1 MKNNPKIPHA
11 PLTAGTLFRFALAAV
26 VVAAVVL
33 TAFYSAHA
41 QDRGGNFLDNLFSRG
56 EGGQQQRQ
64 QQPQTMPGGEGDP
77 NDLAVRIDRIENA
90 LRQLTGTIEQ
100 LQYRN
105 QQLEQQVRALQ
116 GGGAPPAQSP
126 AVVPNNQNPQVPPGQ
141 LPVVRPGVPGA
152 LQPSQPQNPQQP
164 GRRSDV
170 FDPSQNPQA
179 PGAPRP
185 LGSAASAAPPPIVA
199 AEPAADTPVGAPN
212 GRAAGQPL
220 DLSTL
225 SGNPAPPPS
234 PVVDAGSAA
243 GAAPGQVASANPALG
258 VPAAPSSNPPR
269 DVSGRLATLPP
280 SAKPQDEYDL
290 AYGYMLHKD
299 YALAEQAFRDFLKK
313 YPSETLVPDAYY
325 WLGESQFQ
333 RQQFR
338 DAAQNFLAVS
348 TKHEKSARA
357 PNALLRLGQSLAA
370 LKQKD
375 AACATLAEV
384 GRKYPKA
391 PANVKKSVEQEIKH
405 VKC

>member
-1 MKNNPKIPHA
+1 MKNNPNTPHA

-26 VVAAVVL
+26 VVAVVVL

-64 QQPQTMPGGEGDP
+64 QQPQAMPGGDGDP
-77 NDLAVRIDRIENA
+77 NELSVRIDRIENA

-100 LQYRN
+100 LQFRN

-116 GGGAPPAQSP
+116 GGGAAPAPGQAP
-126 AVVPNNQNPQVPPGQ
+126 AVIPNNQNPQVPPGQ
-141 LPVVRPGVPGA
+141 LPSVRPGVPGA
-152 LQPSQPQNPQQP
+152 LQPPQQQP

-185 LGSAASAAPPPIVA
+185 LGSADSAAPAPIVA
-199 AEPAADTPVGAPN
+199 AEPGADAPVGAPN

-234 PVVDAGSAA
+234 PVVDAGP
-243 GAAPGQVASANPALG
+243 APGQVASTNPALG

-269 DVSGRLATLPP
+269 DVTGRLATLPP

-290 AYGYMLHKD
+290 AYGYLLHKD

-313 YPSETLVPDAYY
+313 YPNETLVPDAYY
-325 WLGESQFQ
+325 WLGESQYQ

-338 DAAQNFLAVS
+338 DAAQSFLTVS

-375 AACATLAEV
+375 AACATLSEV

-391 PANVKKSVEQEIKH
+391 PANVKKSVEQEITRA
-405 VKC
+405 KC

>member
-1 MKNNPKIPHA
+1 MRHTPNTPHA
-11 PLTAGTLFRFALAAV
+11 PLTPGTLFRFALAAA
-26 VVAAVVL
+26 VVAVVVL
-33 TAFYSAHA
+33 TALYSAHA

-56 EGGQQQRQ
+56 EGGQQQ
-64 QQPQTMPGGEGDP
+64 QQPPQGMPGGEGDP
-77 NDLAVRIDRIENA
+77 NDLSVRIGRIENA

-116 GGGAPPAQSP
+116 GGGAPQAQSP
-126 AVVPNNQNPQVPPGQ
+126 AVIPNNQNPQVPPGQ
-141 LPVVRPGVPGA
+141 LPSVRPGVPGA
-152 LQPSQPQNPQQP
+152 LQPSQPAQQQP
-164 GRRSDV
+164 GRRSDL

-185 LGSAASAAPPPIVA
+185 LGSAASATPPPIVA
-199 AEPAADTPVGAPN
+199 AEPGADAPVGAPN

-225 SGNPAPPPS
+225 SGHPAPPPS
-234 PVVDAGSAA
+234 PVVDPGP
-243 GAAPGQVASANPALG
+243 APGQVASNNPALG
-258 VPAAPSSNPPR
+258 APAAPASGPPR
-269 DVSGRLATLPP
+269 DVTGQLATLPP

-290 AYGYMLHKD
+290 AYGYMLHKE

-313 YPSETLVPDAYY
+313 HPNETQVPDAYY
-325 WLGESQFQ
+325 WLGESQYQ

-338 DAAQNFLAVS
+338 DAAQSFLAVS

-391 PANVKKSVEQEIKH
+391 PANVKKSVEQEIKR

>member
-1 MKNNPKIPHA
+1 M
-11 PLTAGTLFRFALAAV
+11 FRFALAAV
-26 VVAAVVL
+26 VVAIVVL

-56 EGGQQQRQ
+56 EGGQQQ
-64 QQPQTMPGGEGDP
+64 QPQQRQPQGMPGGDGDP
-77 NDLAVRIDRIENA
+77 NDLSVRIDRLESA

-105 QQLEQQVRALQ
+105 QQLEQQVRSLQ
-116 GGGAPPAQSP
+116 GGGAPAGQMQSP
-126 AVVPNNQNPQVPPGQ
+126 AVIPNNQNPQVPPGQ
-141 LPVVRPGVPGA
+141 LPSVRPGVPGA
-152 LQPSQPQNPQQP
+152 LQPSQPAQQQP
-164 GRRSDV
+164 GRRSDL

-185 LGSAASAAPPPIVA
+185 LGSADSAAPAPIVA
-199 AEPAADTPVGAPN
+199 AEPGADAPIGAPN

-225 SGNPAPPPS
+225 SGHPAPPAS
-234 PVVDAGSAA
+234 PVVDAGQIM
-243 GAAPGQVASANPALG
+243 GQAPGQVASTNPAVG

-269 DVSGRLATLPP
+269 DVTGRLATLPP
-280 SAKPQDEYDL
+280 TAKPQDEYDL

-299 YALAEQAFRDFLKK
+299 YALAEQGFRDFLKK
-313 YPSETLVPDAYY
+313 HPNETQVPDAYY
-325 WLGESQFQ
+325 WLGESQYQ

-338 DAAQNFLAVS
+338 DAAQSFLTVS

-375 AACATLAEV
+375 AACATLGEIN
-384 GRKYPKA
+384 RKYPKA
-391 PANVKKSVEQEIKH
+391 PANVKKAAQQEISR

>member
-1 MKNNPKIPHA
+1 MKNNPKTPHA
-11 PLTAGTLFRFALAAV
+11 PLTPGTLFRFALAAV
-26 VVAAVVL
+26 VVAVVVL

-41 QDRGGNFLDNLFSRG
+41 QERGGNFLDNLFSRG
-56 EGGQQQRQ
+56 EGGQQQQ
-64 QQPQTMPGGEGDP
+64 QQPQGMPGGEGDP
-77 NDLAVRIDRIENA
+77 NDLSVRIGRIENA

-100 LQYRN
+100 LQFRN

-116 GGGAPPAQSP
+116 GGGAPPA
-126 AVVPNNQNPQVPPGQ
+126 VVPNNQNPQVPPGQ
-141 LPVVRPGVPGA
+141 LPSVRPGVPGA
-152 LQPSQPQNPQQP
+152 LQPSQPAPPQP

-170 FDPSQNPQA
+170 FDPAQSPQA

-185 LGSAASAAPPPIVA
+185 LGSAASATPPPIVA
-199 AEPAADTPVGAPN
+199 AEPGADAPVGAPN

-225 SGNPAPPPS
+225 SGNPAQPPS
-234 PVVDAGSAA
+234 PVVDPGPM
-243 GAAPGQVASANPALG
+243 PGQVASTNPTVG

-269 DVSGRLATLPP
+269 DVTGRLATLPP

-313 YPSETLVPDAYY
+313 HPNETQVPDAYY
-325 WLGESQFQ
+325 WLGESQYQ

-338 DAAQNFLAVS
+338 DAAQSFLTVS

-375 AACATLAEV
+375 AACATLGEIN
-384 GRKYPKA
+384 RKYPKA
-391 PANVKKSVEQEIKH
+391 PANVKKAAEQEISR